1 MQLTV
6 EYLIKSVS

>member
-6 EYLIKSVS
+6 EAV